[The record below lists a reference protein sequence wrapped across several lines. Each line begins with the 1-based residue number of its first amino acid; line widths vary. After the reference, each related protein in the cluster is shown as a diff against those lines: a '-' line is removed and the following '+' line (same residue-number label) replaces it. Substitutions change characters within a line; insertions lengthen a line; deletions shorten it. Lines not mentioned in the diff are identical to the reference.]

1 MLELK
6 WKMRSILLVALE
18 TLHWRRK
25 AAGSGKHQ
33 AERSIGSTRRERE
46 QLIGSESRPR
56 LTNSSFSNRRLTMQ
70 YVGNVHFRICIHQKN
85 VDWSIGICCLS
96 LRGLFQVEAKAGHSV
111 PTQWLDLRS
120 WGSAEGSSVI
130 TEIPTT
136 KERRWKGSY
145 LTRCPTQQRED

>member
-1 MLELK
+1 MLKLK
-6 WKMRSILLVALE
+6 WQTRSILLVALE
-18 TLHWRRK
+18 TLHWNRK
-25 AAGSGKHQ
+25 AASSGKHH
-33 AERSIGSTRRERE
+33 AVRSINSKRGERE

-56 LTNSSFSNRRLTMQ
+56 LTNSSFSKHRLAMQ
-70 YVGNVHFRICIHQKN
+70 YVGNEHFRICIHQKN
-85 VDWSIGICCLS
+85 DDWSIGMCCLS
-96 LRGLFQVEAKAGHSV
+96 LWGLFRVEAKAGRNV

>member
-1 MLELK
+1 MGSTQQHPRCLGN
-6 WKMRSILLVALE
+6 VAL
-18 TLHWRRK
+18 R
-25 AAGSGKHQ
+25 AAKQQSSGKIH
-33 AERSIGSTRRERE
+33 AESSIGSTRGKKQ
-46 QLIGSESRPR
+46 QLIGCESRPK
-56 LTNSSFSNRRLTMQ
+56 LTNSSFSKRRLAMRFAW
-70 YVGNVHFRICIHQKN
+70 NEHFRICIHQEN
-85 VDWSIGICCLS
+85 DDWSIGICCLS
-96 LRGLFQVEAKAGHSV
+96 LWGLFWVEAKAGHNV